1 MRSAVVQS
9 ALTAAL
15 ANEEAAE
22 QPVATRAPA
31 AKRVEPVIDPLLTV
45 PTVAERLGYCASQ
58 VYEMLRAGRLPAVR
72 DRKFVRVR
80 ESALAKFIADHERR
94 GPLPKRVSDM
104 LRSSHDRQRVKT
116 TPPATRDDAAG
127 ARPTDR
133 GSPGHRGEMGERNGR
148 DS

>member
-1 MRSAVVQS
+1 MQPAPIRQPLAAIPELDSIAADPRCLAGLSKSAISALLMRSAVVQS

-104 LRSSHDRQRVKT
+104 LRSIS
-116 TPPATRDDAAG
+116 
-127 ARPTDR
+127 
-133 GSPGHRGEMGERNGR
+133 
-148 DS
+148 